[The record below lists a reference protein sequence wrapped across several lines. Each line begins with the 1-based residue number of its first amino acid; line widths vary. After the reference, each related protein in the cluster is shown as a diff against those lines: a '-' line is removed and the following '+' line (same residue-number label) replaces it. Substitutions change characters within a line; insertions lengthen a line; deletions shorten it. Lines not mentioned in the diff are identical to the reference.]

1 MKKRTLFWSVLA
13 LLAAVSLIFTGCGG
27 KGGSGKTTAGT
38 KTPITFTF
46 FNADLNQ
53 GEATWIDPVAAEITK
68 RTGVSLKLDGPVGGD
83 YLQAVG
89 IMIASDQL
97 PDLIFA
103 KGDIAMLIDAELVI
117 PLDEFIEKRGNNL
130 KKMYGPLLGRLRHT
144 TDNPQIYTVGTYAVK
159 DAIWSTDGTMQLQHA
174 VLKDQGYPRMKTLND
189 YEQALKS
196 YLRKYPVIDGRPTI
210 GFSLLIDT
218 WQWYIDLSNPSC
230 FLLGYPDDGQWLVD
244 QKTLDSYYKFLHP
257 QAKEYYR
264 WLNRMYHEGVLD
276 RESFTQTEDEW
287 RAKIAQGRI
296 LGISYPTWGYDNA
309 RTSLVNEGKANRT
322 YAFLP
327 IALNENITVASTM
340 DPGFSGGWGI
350 AITTS
355 CKDPERALE
364 FLDWWCTEEAQVLVN
379 WGLEGV
385 NYNVV
390 NGQRVVPENERLA
403 SISDPNYGRRTGV
416 GIYQHP
422 FPMWGR
428 GAKDSAGHWIYRD
441 SPETIKQNYNDAEK
455 ETLKAYGAE
464 MWIDLFPS
472 SESLGVTRHGQAWRY
487 ALPPDLN
494 AKVQEADDYMK
505 TALSNIVIGRQQ
517 DFDASWE
524 RIMQDLNRMGITD
537 ANRALTN
544 LVKDKVK
551 LWESS
556 F

>member
-1 MKKRTLFWSVLA
+1 MRKQKTLMLVLA
-13 LLAAVSLIFTGCGG
+13 FIAAVSLILAGCRGG
-27 KGGSGKTTAGT
+27 GGSRGGTTAGT

-46 FNADLNQ
+46 FNADLDQ
-53 GEATWIDPVAAEITK
+53 GNASWGDPVAAEITK
-68 RTGVSLKLDGPVGGD
+68 RTGVSLKIDGPIGGD

-89 IMIASDQL
+89 LMIASDQL

-103 KGDIAMLIDAELVI
+103 KGDIAMLIDAGLVL
-117 PLDEFIEKRGNNL
+117 PLDDYIARKGNNI

-144 TDNPQIYTVGTYAVK
+144 TENPKIYTVGTYAVK
-159 DAIWSTDGTMQLQHA
+159 DAIWTTEGTMQIQHA

-189 YEQALKS
+189 YEQSIKS
-196 YLRKYPVIDGRPTI
+196 YLRKYPTINGRPTI
-210 GFSLLIDT
+210 GFSILIDT

-244 QKTLDSYYKFLHP
+244 QNTLEAYYKFQHP

-296 LGISYPTWGYDNA
+296 LGLSYPLWGWGEA
-309 RTSLVNEGKANRT
+309 RQALINDGHPERT
-322 YAFLP
+322 YAYLP
-327 IALNENITVASTM
+327 IALNENYSVASTM

-355 CKDPERALE
+355 CKDPERAFE
-364 FLDWWCTEEAQVLVN
+364 FLDWWASEEAQILIN

-385 NYNVV
+385 NYNIVD
-390 NGQRVVPENERLA
+390 GQRKVIESERLA

-428 GAKDSAGHWIYRD
+428 GNTDSKGQWIYRD
-441 SPETIKQNYNDAEK
+441 SPESIKQNYIDVER

-464 MWIDLFPS
+464 MWVDLFPTP
-472 SESLGVTRHGQAWRY
+472 ESLGVTRHGQAWRY

-494 AKVQEADDYMK
+494 AKTSEADDYIK
-505 TALSNIVIGRQQ
+505 TALSNIVHGRQA
-517 DFDASWE
+517 DFDA
-524 RIMQDLNRMGITD
+524 
-537 ANRALTN
+537 
-544 LVKDKVK
+544 
-551 LWESS
+551 
-556 F
+556 